1 MATAARKPGRVTCRF
16 LVAGDVQGVGF
27 RWYAAR
33 HARALGLAGF
43 TRNLADGRV
52 EVVATGGDEAAIER
66 LEALLRA
73 GPAHA
78 RVETVE
84 RQDQVD
90 DPQVP
95 TRSFD
100 IR

>member
-1 MATAARKPGRVTCRF
+1 MSIRF
-16 LVAGDVQGVGF
+16 LVAGRVQGVGF
-27 RWYAAR
+27 RWYVAR
-33 HARALGLAGF
+33 HARGLGLGGYA
-43 TRNLADGRV
+43 RNLDDGRV
-52 EVVATGGDEAAIER
+52 EVVTTGGDDAAIAR

-78 RVETVE
+78 AVDSVE
-84 RQDQVD
+84 RHDQPED
-90 DPQVP
+90 LAVP

>member
-1 MATAARKPGRVTCRF
+1 MTCRF
-16 LVAGDVQGVGF
+16 LVAGFVQGVGF
-27 RWYAAR
+27 RWYVAR

-43 TRNLADGRV
+43 ARNLADGRV
-52 EVVATGGDEAAIER
+52 EVVATGGGEAAMQR

-78 RVETVE
+78 QVETVE

>member
-1 MATAARKPGRVTCRF
+1 M
-16 LVAGDVQGVGF
+16 
-27 RWYAAR
+27 
-33 HARALGLAGF
+33 
-43 TRNLADGRV
+43 
-52 EVVATGGDEAAIER
+52 EVVVTGGDAAAMAR
-66 LEALLRA
+66 LEQLLRA

-84 RQDQVD
+84 RQDEDD
-90 DPQVP
+90 DPQLP

>member
-1 MATAARKPGRVTCRF
+1 VTRRF
-16 LVAGDVQGVGF
+16 IVAGLVQGVGF
-27 RWYAAR
+27 RWFAAR
-33 HARALGLAGF
+33 HARGLGLAGF
-43 TRNLADGRV
+43 ARNLADGRV
-52 EVVATGGDEAAIER
+52 EVVVSGGDDAAMGR
-66 LEALLRA
+66 LEELLRA

-84 RQDQVD
+84 REDVID
-90 DPQVP
+90 DPQLP

>member
-1 MATAARKPGRVTCRF
+1 VTRRF
-16 LVAGDVQGVGF
+16 IVAGQVQGVGF
-27 RWYAAR
+27 RWFVAR
-33 HARALGLAGF
+33 HARGLGLAGF
-43 TRNLADGRV
+43 ARNLADGRV
-52 EVVATGGDEAAIER
+52 EVVVSGGDDAALGR
-66 LEALLRA
+66 LEELLRA

-84 RQDQVD
+84 REDVID
-90 DPQVP
+90 DPQLP